1 MYSPADRKALCF
13 PVQDEEEHKMCRWI
27 WCPLLL
33 PLLLL
38 LLVMTE
44 VEAQVENRVIFLPGT
59 FQNVTVS
66 QNETVQAIVSRIPP
80 EVAFITLQFHTQ
92 HRNATLSYTRV
103 PDLGL
108 SLTAVDAG
116 LLSAL
121 QPGQSAL
128 SMFLSSSDGDPV
140 AGTGVI
146 LPYTSTDPVPG
157 ACNTEFN
164 LDIDPNVYI
173 HYNLYETTIRFAP
186 ANLGYERGEDPPAC
200 DESIEPNTR
209 WRLQYDIYQY
219 FLPEN
224 DLSERSLFRSIQ
236 DVADVHG
243 MLEKGKRV
251 MTLFSTDLSRAV
263 FNSIPGQGVIYSV
276 IVRDP
281 VQNTS
286 ASYVPVHTYACS
298 FTSTLDGCQTLGKI
312 STKIFFT
319 IIGLAGLFVC
329 FFGHRFFKIE
339 LFCMGF
345 SFAAFFFF
353 VLITRTTQLD
363 YNICLALSA
372 VIGVV
377 GGVLLVMS
385 WWRFGSVM
393 ACIVVVGLM
402 LGFLLAATILFTPL
416 GDLDLFRRSD
426 AVFWV
431 TFCCIM
437 VIVPLFFVRWPREG
451 NIITCGVVG
460 AYAVILAIN
469 AYIYTS
475 LSYITLNILKRF
487 LNNNFSAVFT
497 DVPFQTID
505 YAMITVWVVLGVGGI
520 VLQLYRERS
529 RPFFP
534 PSPYLMWLQER
545 ERRKTNVLDPSH
557 HFPPLP
563 NRILARARQLT
574 KRNESAGEHT
584 PLLL

>member
-1 MYSPADRKALCF
+1 MSRTLC
-13 PVQDEEEHKMCRWI
+13 
-27 WCPLLL
+27 

-38 LLVMTE
+38 LLLGE
-44 VEAQVENRVIFLPGT
+44 VQAQVENRVIFLPGT
-59 FQNVTVS
+59 FQNVSVS
-66 QNETVQAIVSRIPP
+66 KNETVQAVVSRIPA

-92 HRNATLSYTRV
+92 RHNATLSYTRM
-103 PDLGL
+103 PGPGP
-108 SLTAVDAG
+108 SLTAVDSG

-121 QPGQSAL
+121 VPDQVSL
-128 SMFLSSSDGDPV
+128 TLFLSSPDNNTV

-146 LPYTSTDPVPG
+146 LPYSSLDPVPG
-157 ACNTEFN
+157 ACNMESS

-186 ANLGYERGEDPPAC
+186 ANLGYERGETPPVC
-200 DESIEPNTR
+200 DESTGTNTR
-209 WRLQYDIYQY
+209 WRLQYDVYQY

-224 DLSERSLFRSIQ
+224 DLSERSLFSGIQ
-236 DVADVHG
+236 AVADIQG
-243 MLEKGKRV
+243 MMVNGKRV
-251 MTLFSTDLSRAV
+251 MTLTSSEKSMAV

-281 VQNTS
+281 LLNTS

-298 FTSTLDGCQTLGKI
+298 FASTLDGCQTL
-312 STKIFFT
+312 
-319 IIGLAGLFVC
+319 
-329 FFGHRFFKIE
+329 E

-353 VLITRTTQLD
+353 VLITRTTKLD
-363 YNICLALSA
+363 YDIRLTVSA

-402 LGFLLAATILFTPL
+402 LGFLIASTVLFTPL
-416 GDLDLFRRSD
+416 GDIDVFRNSD

-437 VIVPLFFVRWPREG
+437 VIVPLFFLRWPREG
-451 NIITCGVVG
+451 NIVTCGVVG
-460 AYAVILAIN
+460 AYAVILAVN

-487 LNNNFSAVFT
+487 LNSNFSAMFT
-497 DVPFQTID
+497 DVPFQEID
-505 YAMITVWVVLGVGGI
+505 YVMITVWVVLGVCGI
-520 VLQLYRERS
+520 VLQLHRERS

-563 NRILARARQLT
+563 NRLLARVRQLT
-574 KRNESAGEHT
+574 RKSEPVGEHT

>member
-1 MYSPADRKALCF
+1 MS
-13 PVQDEEEHKMCRWI
+13 RWI
-27 WCPLLL
+27 LCPLLQ
-33 PLLLL
+33 LL
-38 LLVMTE
+38 LLVCE
-44 VEAQVENRVIFLPGT
+44 VHAQVENRVIFLPGT
-59 FQNVTVS
+59 FQNVSLS
-66 QNETVQAIVSRIPP
+66 QNETVQAVVSRIPS

-92 HRNATLSYTRV
+92 HHNATLSYTRMA
-103 PDLGL
+103 DQGH
-108 SLTAVDAG
+108 SLTAVDSG

-121 QPGQSAL
+121 QPGQASVSL
-128 SMFLSSSDGDPV
+128 FLSSPGGDAV

-146 LPYTSTDPVPG
+146 LPYSSQDPVPG
-157 ACNTEFN
+157 ACNMEFD

-173 HYNLYETTIRFAP
+173 LYNLYETTIRFAP
-186 ANLGYERGEDPPAC
+186 ANLGYERGGAPPAC
-200 DESIEPNTR
+200 DQTTESNTR
-209 WRLQYDIYQY
+209 WRLRYDVYQY

-224 DLSERSLFRSIQ
+224 DLSERSLFIGIQ
-236 DVADVHG
+236 AVADVRG
-243 MLEKGKRV
+243 MAENGKRV
-251 MTLFSTDLSRAV
+251 MTLSSSDLSMVV

-281 VQNTS
+281 LLNTS
-286 ASYVPVHTYACS
+286 ASYIPVHTYACS

-319 IIGLAGLFVC
+319 VAGLAGLFVC
-329 FFGHRFFKIE
+329 FVGHRFFKCE

-353 VLITRTTQLD
+353 VLITRTTELD
-363 YNICLALSA
+363 YDICLAVSA

-377 GGVLLVMS
+377 GGVLLMMS

-402 LGFLLAATILFTPL
+402 LGFLTASTVLFTPL
-416 GDLDLFRRSD
+416 GRKRMSQHDPSCLVSVARRCYRSQPIL
-426 AVFWV
+426 VK
-431 TFCCIM
+431 
-437 VIVPLFFVRWPREG
+437 G

-460 AYAVILAIN
+460 AYAVILAVN

-487 LNNNFSAVFT
+487 LNNSYSAAFT

-505 YAMITVWVVLGVGGI
+505 YVMITVWVVLGVGGV

-534 PSPYLMWLQER
+534 PSPYLMWQQER
-545 ERRKTNVLDPSH
+545 ERRKTNVLDPRH
-557 HFPPLP
+557 HFAPLP
-563 NRILARARQLT
+563 NRLLARVRQLT
-574 KRNESAGEHT
+574 KRAEPAGEHT

>member
-1 MYSPADRKALCF
+1 MS
-13 PVQDEEEHKMCRWI
+13 RWI
-27 WCPLLL
+27 WR

-38 LLVMTE
+38 LLRE

-59 FQNVTVS
+59 FQNVSVS
-66 QNETVQAIVSRIPP
+66 QNETVQAVVSRIPV

-92 HRNATLSYTRV
+92 HHNATLSYTRM
-103 PDLGL
+103 PGQGK
-108 SLTAVDAG
+108 SLTAVDSG
-116 LLSAL
+116 LLSPL
-121 QPGQSAL
+121 VPGQASL
-128 SMFLSSSDGDPV
+128 SLFLSSPDGDTV
-140 AGTGVI
+140 AGMGVI
-146 LPYTSTDPVPG
+146 LPFSGTDPVPG
-157 ACNTEFN
+157 ACNMEFN
-164 LDIDPNVYI
+164 LEIDPNVYI

-186 ANLGYERGEDPPAC
+186 ANIGYERGETPPAC
-200 DESIEPNTR
+200 DQSTDTNTR
-209 WRLQYDIYQY
+209 WRLQYDVYQY

-224 DLSERSLFRSIQ
+224 DLSERSLFGAIQ
-236 DVADVHG
+236 AVADIKG
-243 MLEKGKRV
+243 MMANGKWV
-251 MTLFSTDLSRAV
+251 MRLASSDMSMAV
-263 FNSIPGQGVIYSV
+263 FNSIPGQGVIFSV

-281 VQNTS
+281 LLNTS

-298 FTSTLDGCQTLGKI
+298 FTSTLDGCYTLGKI
-312 STKIFFT
+312 STKLFFT
-319 IIGLAGLFVC
+319 ITGLAGLFVC
-329 FFGHRFFKIE
+329 FVGHRYFKCE

-353 VLITRTTQLD
+353 VLITRTTDLNYD
-363 YNICLALSA
+363 ICLALSA
-372 VIGVV
+372 LIGVV
-377 GGVLLVMS
+377 GGVFLVMS

-402 LGFLLAATILFTPL
+402 LGFLVASTILFTPL
-416 GDLDLFRRSD
+416 GDLDVLRRSD
-426 AVFWV
+426 VVFWA

-437 VIVPLFFVRWPREG
+437 IAVPLFFLRWPREG

-460 AYAVILAIN
+460 GYAVVLAVN

-487 LNNNFSAVFT
+487 LNNNFSSVFT
-497 DVPFQTID
+497 DVPFQAID
-505 YAMITVWVVLGVGGI
+505 YAMITVWVVLGVCGI
-520 VLQLYRERS
+520 VLQLYREHS

-563 NRILARARQLT
+563 NRLLARARQLT
-574 KRNESAGEHT
+574 KRTEPAGEHT

>member
-1 MYSPADRKALCF
+1 MS
-13 PVQDEEEHKMCRWI
+13 RWI
-27 WCPLLL
+27 WR

-38 LLVMTE
+38 LLLLRE

-59 FQNVTVS
+59 FQNVSVS
-66 QNETVQAIVSRIPP
+66 QNETVQAVVSRIPA

-92 HRNATLSYTRV
+92 HHNATLSYTRM
-103 PDLGL
+103 PGQGQ
-108 SLTAVDAG
+108 SLTAVDSG
-116 LLSAL
+116 LLSPL
-121 QPGQSAL
+121 EPGQASL
-128 SMFLSSSDGDPV
+128 SLFLSSPDGDTV
-140 AGTGVI
+140 AGMGVI
-146 LPYTSTDPVPG
+146 LPFSGTDPVPG
-157 ACNTEFN
+157 ACNMEFN
-164 LDIDPNVYI
+164 LEIDPNVYI

-186 ANLGYERGEDPPAC
+186 ANIGYERGETPPAC
-200 DESIEPNTR
+200 DQSTDTNTR
-209 WRLQYDIYQY
+209 WRLQYDVYQY

-224 DLSERSLFRSIQ
+224 DLSERSLFSAIQ
-236 DVADVHG
+236 AVADIQG
-243 MLEKGKRV
+243 MMANGKWV
-251 MTLFSTDLSRAV
+251 MRLASSDMSMAV

-281 VQNTS
+281 LLNTS

-298 FTSTLDGCQTLGKI
+298 FTSTLDGCYTLGKI
-312 STKIFFT
+312 STKLFFT
-319 IIGLAGLFVC
+319 ITGLAGLFVC
-329 FFGHRFFKIE
+329 FVGHRYFKCE

-345 SFAAFFFF
+345 SFGAFFFF
-353 VLITRTTQLD
+353 VLITRTTDLNYD
-363 YNICLALSA
+363 ICLALSA
-372 VIGVV
+372 LIGVV

-402 LGFLLAATILFTPL
+402 LGFLVASTILFTPL
-416 GDLDLFRRSD
+416 GDLDVLRRSD
-426 AVFWV
+426 VVFWAM
-431 TFCCIM
+431 FCCIM
-437 VIVPLFFVRWPREG
+437 IAVPLFFLRWPREG

-460 AYAVILAIN
+460 GYAVVLAVN

-487 LNNNFSAVFT
+487 LNNNFSSVFT
-497 DVPFQTID
+497 DVPFQAID
-505 YAMITVWVVLGVGGI
+505 YAMITVWVVLGVCGI
-520 VLQLYRERS
+520 VLQLYREHS

-563 NRILARARQLT
+563 NRLLARARQLT
-574 KRNESAGEHT
+574 KRTEPAGEHT

>member
-1 MYSPADRKALCF
+1 MSL
-13 PVQDEEEHKMCRWI
+13 WI

-33 PLLLL
+33 
-38 LLVMTE
+38 LVCK
-44 VEAQVENRVIFLPGT
+44 VQAQMENRVIFLPGT
-59 FQNVTVS
+59 FQNVSVS
-66 QNETVQAIVSRIPP
+66 QNETVQAVVSRIPP

-92 HRNATLSYTRV
+92 HRNATLSYTRI
-103 PDLGL
+103 PGPGT
-108 SLTAVDAG
+108 SLTAVDSG
-116 LLSAL
+116 LLAAL
-121 QPGQSAL
+121 LPGQVSL
-128 SMFLSSSDGDPV
+128 SLFLSSPDGDTV
-140 AGTGVI
+140 VGTGVI
-146 LPYTSTDPVPG
+146 LPYSSSDPLPG
-157 ACNTEFN
+157 ACNTEFT

-173 HYNLYETTIRFAP
+173 HYNLYETEIRFAP
-186 ANLGYERGEDPPAC
+186 ANLGNERGETPSPC
-200 DESIEPNTR
+200 DISTEATTR

-224 DLSERSLFRSIQ
+224 DLSERSLFTGIQ
-236 DVADVHG
+236 AVADIQG
-243 MLEKGKRV
+243 MMENGRLV
-251 MTLFSTDLSRAV
+251 MTLLSSDMSMVV
-263 FNSIPGQGVIYSV
+263 FTSIPGQGVVYSV
-276 IVRDP
+276 VVRDP
-281 VQNTS
+281 LLNTS
-286 ASYVPVHTYACS
+286 ASYVPSHTYACS
-298 FTSTLDGCQTLGKI
+298 FVSTLDGCQTLGKI
-312 STKIFFT
+312 STKVFFT
-319 IIGLAGLFVC
+319 IAGMAGLFIC
-329 FFGHRFFKIE
+329 FFGHRFFKCE

-345 SFAAFFFF
+345 SFATFFFF
-353 VLITRTTQLD
+353 VLVTRTTGLEYD
-363 YNICLALSA
+363 MCLAVSA

-402 LGFLLAATILFTPL
+402 LGFLIASTVLFTPL
-416 GDLDLFRRSD
+416 GDLDVFRRSD

-437 VIVPLFFVRWPREG
+437 LIVPLFFVRWPREG

-460 AYAVILAIN
+460 AYAVVLAVN

-475 LSYITLNILKRF
+475 LSYISLNILKRF

-497 DVPFQTID
+497 DVPFQAVD
-505 YAMITVWVVLGVGGI
+505 YIMITAWVVLGVSGM

-557 HFPPLP
+557 HCPPLP
-563 NRILARARQLT
+563 NRLLARVRQLT
-574 KRNESAGEHT
+574 KRMESVGENT

>member
-1 MYSPADRKALCF
+1 MS
-13 PVQDEEEHKMCRWI
+13 RWI
-27 WCPLLL
+27 WCPF
-33 PLLLL
+33 LLLL
-38 LLVMTE
+38 LLLPLGCE
-44 VEAQVENRVIFLPGT
+44 VQAQVENRVVFLPGA
-59 FQNVTVS
+59 FQNVSIS
-66 QNETVQAIVSRIPP
+66 QNETVQAVVSRIPP

-92 HRNATLSYTRV
+92 HRNATLSYARM
-103 PDLGL
+103 PGLGL
-108 SLTAVDAG
+108 SLTAVDSG

-121 QPGQSAL
+121 QPGQASL
-128 SMFLSSSDGDPV
+128 SLFLSSPDGGTV

-146 LPYTSTDPVPG
+146 LQYSSTDPVPG
-157 ACNTEFN
+157 ACNMEFN

-186 ANLGYERGEDPPAC
+186 ANLGYERGETPLAC
-200 DESIEPNTR
+200 DKSTESTTR

-224 DLSERSLFRSIQ
+224 DLSERSLFNGIHA
-236 DVADVHG
+236 VADVQG
-243 MLEKGKRV
+243 MMENGKRV
-251 MTLFSTDLSRAV
+251 LTVLSSDMSMAV
-263 FNSIPGQGVIYSV
+263 FNSIPGQGVIFSV
-276 IVRDP
+276 VVRDP
-281 VQNTS
+281 LLNTS
-286 ASYVPVHTYACS
+286 ASYVPAHTYACS

-312 STKIFFT
+312 STKFFFT
-319 IIGLAGLFVC
+319 GG
-329 FFGHRFFKIE
+329 GGGGE

-345 SFAAFFFF
+345 SFATFFFF
-353 VLITRTTQLD
+353 VLITRTTGLD
-363 YNICLALSA
+363 YDICLTLSA

-402 LGFLLAATILFTPL
+402 LGFLIASTVLFTPL

-437 VIVPLFFVRWPREG
+437 LIVPLFFVRWPREG
-451 NIITCGVVG
+451 NIVTCGIVG
-460 AYAVILAIN
+460 AYAVILAVN
-469 AYIYTS
+469 AYVYTS

-487 LNNNFSAVFT
+487 LNNNFSAAFT
-497 DVPFQTID
+497 DVPFQAID
-505 YAMITVWVVLGVGGI
+505 YVLITVWVVLGVCGI

-557 HFPPLP
+557 HFPPLA
-563 NRILARARQLT
+563 NRLLARARQLT
-574 KRNESAGEHT
+574 KRMEPAGEHT

>member
-1 MYSPADRKALCF
+1 
-13 PVQDEEEHKMCRWI
+13 MCLWI

-33 PLLLL
+33 M
-38 LLVMTE
+38 VCE
-44 VEAQVENRVIFLPGT
+44 VQAQMENRVIFLPGT
-59 FQNVTVS
+59 FQNVSVS
-66 QNETVQAIVSRIPP
+66 QNETVQAVVSRIPP

-92 HRNATLSYTRV
+92 HRNATLSYTRI
-103 PDLGL
+103 PDPGH
-108 SLTAVDAG
+108 SLTAVDSG
-116 LLSAL
+116 LLTAL
-121 QPGQSAL
+121 LPGQASL
-128 SMFLSSSDGDPV
+128 SLFLSSSDGDTV

-146 LPYTSTDPVPG
+146 LPYSSSDPVPG

-173 HYNLYETTIRFAP
+173 HYNLYETEIRFAP
-186 ANLGYERGEDPPAC
+186 ANLGNERGETPSPC
-200 DESIEPNTR
+200 DISTEATTR

-224 DLSERSLFRSIQ
+224 DLSERSLFTGIQ
-236 DVADVHG
+236 AVADIQG
-243 MLEKGKRV
+243 MMENGRLV
-251 MTLFSTDLSRAV
+251 MTLLSSDMSMAV
-263 FNSIPGQGVIYSV
+263 FTSIPGQGVVYSV
-276 IVRDP
+276 VVRDP
-281 VQNTS
+281 LLNTS
-286 ASYVPVHTYACS
+286 ASYVPSHTYACS
-298 FTSTLDGCQTLGKI
+298 FVSTMDGCQTLGKI
-312 STKIFFT
+312 STKVFFT
-319 IIGLAGLFVC
+319 IAGMAGLFVC
-329 FFGHRFFKIE
+329 FFGHRFFKCE

-345 SFAAFFFF
+345 SFATFFFF
-353 VLITRTTQLD
+353 VLVTRTTGLEYD
-363 YNICLALSA
+363 MCLAVSA

-402 LGFLLAATILFTPL
+402 LGFLIASTVLFTPL
-416 GDLDLFRRSD
+416 GDLDVFRRSD

-437 VIVPLFFVRWPREG
+437 LIVPLFL
-451 NIITCGVVG
+451 CVG
-460 AYAVILAIN
+460 PERVTSSLLAVN

-475 LSYITLNILKRF
+475 LSYISLNILKRF

-497 DVPFQTID
+497 DVPFQAID
-505 YAMITVWVVLGVGGI
+505 YIMITVWVVLGVSGM

-557 HFPPLP
+557 HCSPLP
-563 NRILARARQLT
+563 NRLLARVRQLT
-574 KRNESAGEHT
+574 KRMESAGEHT

>member
-1 MYSPADRKALCF
+1 
-13 PVQDEEEHKMCRWI
+13 MCRWI
-27 WCPLLL
+27 CP

-38 LLVMTE
+38 LLLLCE
-44 VEAQVENRVIFLPGT
+44 VQPQVENRVVFLPGT
-59 FQNVTVS
+59 FQEVSVS
-66 QNETVQAIVSRIPP
+66 QNETVQAVVSRIPS

-92 HRNATLSYTRV
+92 HRNITLSYNRM
-103 PDLGL
+103 PGLGL
-108 SLTAVDAG
+108 SLTAVDSG

-121 QPGQSAL
+121 RLGEVSL
-128 SMFLSSSDGDPV
+128 SLFLSSSDVDNV
-140 AGTGVI
+140 AATGVI
-146 LPYTSTDPVPG
+146 LPYSSTDPVPG
-157 ACNTEFN
+157 ACNMEFN

-186 ANLGYERGEDPPAC
+186 ANLGYERGGTPPVC
-200 DESIEPNTR
+200 DESTGSSTR
-209 WRLQYDIYQY
+209 WRLQYDIYQH
-219 FLPEN
+219 FLLEN
-224 DLSERSLFRSIQ
+224 DLSQRSLFSGIQ
-236 DVADVHG
+236 AVADVRG
-243 MLEKGKRV
+243 MMENGKRV
-251 MTLFSTDLSRAV
+251 MTLSSSDKSVAV
-263 FNSIPGQGVIYSV
+263 FSSIPGQGVIYSV

-281 VQNTS
+281 LLNTS

-298 FTSTLDGCQTLGKI
+298 FSSTLDSCQTLGKI

-319 IIGLAGLFVC
+319 ITGLAGLFVC
-329 FFGHRFFKIE
+329 FFGHRFFKCE

-345 SFAAFFFF
+345 SFVAFFFF
-353 VLITRTTQLD
+353 VLITRTTDLNYD
-363 YNICLALSA
+363 IRLVLSA

-393 ACIVVVGLM
+393 ACIIVIGLM
-402 LGFLLAATILFTPL
+402 LGFLIASTVFFTPL
-416 GDLDLFRRSD
+416 GDLEVFRLSD

-437 VIVPLFFVRWPREG
+437 VLVPLFFVRWPREG
-451 NIITCGVVG
+451 NIVTCGIIG
-460 AYAVILAIN
+460 AYAVILAVN

-487 LNNNFSAVFT
+487 LNNNFSAAFT

-505 YAMITVWVVLGVGGI
+505 YVMITVWVVLGVGGI

-557 HFPPLP
+557 HFPSLP
-563 NRILARARQLT
+563 NRLLARVRQLT
-574 KRNESAGEHT
+574 KRTESTGEHT

>member
-1 MYSPADRKALCF
+1 MSHL
-13 PVQDEEEHKMCRWI
+13 VRWS
-27 WCPLLL
+27 LLL

-38 LLVMTE
+38 LLLLVICQ
-44 VEAQVENRVIFLPGT
+44 VQAQVENRVVFLPGT
-59 FQNVTVS
+59 FQNVSVS
-66 QNETVQAIVSRIPP
+66 QNESVQAVVSRIPP
-80 EVAFITLQFHTQ
+80 DVAFITLQFHTQ
-92 HRNATLSYTRV
+92 HHNATLSYTRV

-108 SLTAVDAG
+108 SVTAVDAG
-116 LLSAL
+116 LLSTL
-121 QPGQSAL
+121 LPGQAAL
-128 SMFLSSSDGDPV
+128 SLFLMSSNRDSV

-146 LPYTSTDPVPG
+146 LPYSSTDPVPG

-186 ANLGYERGEDPPAC
+186 ANLGYERGEDPPPC
-200 DESIEPNTR
+200 DESTEPSTR
-209 WRLQYDIYQY
+209 WRLQYDVYQY

-224 DLSERSLFRSIQ
+224 DLSERSLFRGIQ
-236 DVADVHG
+236 EVADVHG
-243 MLEKGKRV
+243 MVQNGKRV
-251 MTLFSTDLSRAV
+251 MTLFSSDVSSAV
-263 FNSIPGQGVIYSV
+263 FNSIPGQGVVYSV

-281 VQNTS
+281 LLNTV

-298 FTSTLDGCQTLGKI
+298 FVSTMDGCQTLGKI
-312 STKIFFT
+312 STKVFFT
-319 IIGLAGLFVC
+319 ITGLAGLFVC

-345 SFAAFFFF
+345 SFVAFFSF
-353 VLITRTTQLD
+353 VAITRTTKLD
-363 YNICLALSA
+363 YDIRLALSA

-416 GDLDLFRRSD
+416 GDLDVFRHSD
-426 AVFWV
+426 VVFWV

-460 AYAVILAIN
+460 GYAVILAIN
-469 AYIYTS
+469 TYIYTS
-475 LSYITLNILKRF
+475 LSYIALNILKRF
-487 LNNNFSAVFT
+487 LNSNFSPAFT
-497 DVPFQTID
+497 DVPFQAID
-505 YAMITVWVVLGVGGI
+505 YAMITVWVVLSVGGM
-520 VLQLYRERS
+520 VLQLYRERT

-534 PSPYLMWLQER
+534 PSPYIMWLQER

-574 KRNESAGEHT
+574 KRSEPAGEHT